1 MKKNVLLVT
10 CCCLFTW
17 GGYAQ
22 NSAEWLRQKRTQ
34 TRYLIEQ
41 ILANGVYQD
50 YLKKGYRVLQGG
62 LNIIGEW
69 KSREFDLHTQYLE
82 AERNGLLPVIPKM
95 WTARFAELSRT
106 YIRESRALS
115 QLCQSG
121 SHLGSKE
128 QHLIYQVIARLE
140 EQYTRHM
147 DSFIEL
153 ATFRSRALNDRQ
165 RLESLNKL
173 MDQLGA
179 EVSLL
184 ANFQAEVSWL
194 LAQRKAEQRDL
205 SRVRNWYG
213 QGGEAP

>member
-1 MKKNVLLVT
+1 MKKNLLLVT

-34 TRYLIEQ
+34 TRYLLEQ

-50 YLKKGYRVLQGG
+50 YLKQGYRVLQGG
-62 LNIIGEW
+62 LNLIGEW
-69 KSREFDLHTQYLE
+69 KNREFELHTQYLN
-82 AERNGLLPVIPKM
+82 AGRNGLLPVIPEL
-95 WTARFAELSRT
+95 WTTRFAELSRT
-106 YIRESRALS
+106 YIRENQALR

-121 SHLGSKE
+121 SPLGSKE
-128 QHLIYQVIARLE
+128 KRFVYQVIARLE
-140 EQYTRHM
+140 EQYTRHRNN
-147 DSFIEL
+147 FIEL
-153 ATFRSRALNDRQ
+153 ATFGSRALNDRQ

-173 MDQLGA
+173 LDQLGA
-179 EVSLL
+179 EVTLL
-184 ANFQAEVSWL
+184 ANFQAEVSWI